1 MNLQDYA
8 TGIQHVGIP
17 TNDMEA
23 TVSFYHQLGFE
34 TAFETINEET
44 DEKVVF
50 LKLYNLVV
58 EAYENHQAK
67 MKSGAIDH
75 VAIDVK
81 NIEET
86 WKFVSEAGL
95 NTTKDTIHSLPFWDN
110 GVKFFT
116 IEGPNQERIE
126 FSQYL

>member
-1 MNLQDYA
+1 MNLQEFA
-8 TGIQHVGIP
+8 TGVQHVGIP

-23 TVSFYHQLGFE
+23 TVNFYHRLGFE
-34 TAFETINEET
+34 TAFETINEAAN
-44 DEKVVF
+44 EKVVF
-50 LKLYNLVV
+50 LKLHNLVM

-67 MKSGAIDH
+67 MESGAIDH

-81 NIEET
+81 DIEDT
-86 WKFVSEAGL
+86 WKFINESGL
-95 NTTKDTIHSLPFWDN
+95 NTTKDTIHFLPFWSN

-116 IEGPNQERIE
+116 IEGPNKERIE